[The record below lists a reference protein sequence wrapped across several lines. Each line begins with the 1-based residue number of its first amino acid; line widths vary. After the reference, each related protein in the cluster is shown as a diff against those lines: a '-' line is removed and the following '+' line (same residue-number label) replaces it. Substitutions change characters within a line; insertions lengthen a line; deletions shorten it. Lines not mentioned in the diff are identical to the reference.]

1 MLELAMALLIPAG
14 NLNLG
19 APAVFG
25 PVAALTLTQQRPD
38 TSKARPLERWPNQQ
52 DIARLQSAKGQP
64 QWMVLLILG
73 HPSAIQQ
80 RPDGSEVWDYPW
92 VAACYVRF
100 ENGVCT
106 GWFYTAGY

>member
-19 APAVFG
+19 APAAFG
-25 PVAALTLTQQRPD
+25 PVATLTLSQQRPD

-52 DIARLQSAKGQP
+52 DIARLQCAEGQP
-64 QWMVLLILG
+64 QWVVLLLLG
-73 HPSAIQQ
+73 HPSAIQR

-92 VAACYVRF
+92 CAACRVWF
-100 ENGVCT
+100 DNGICT
-106 GWFYTAGY
+106 ATFYTAGY